1 MIANRDEN
9 GHAMG
14 ELFIDIGNSISELST
29 MTYEYYQFQLSANSI
44 KKWVKNEKNTGPVG
58 KGVDSF
64 VIANAKS
71 LLSTDFACWT
81 SEVDGSATPMKIE
94 KSARTNTVTLSS
106 AQGVAIQPY
115 FIRNIFFGNSMTDLN
130 LCSNNGTANGTAQ
143 FYKMAA
149 VPDLTK

>member
-14 ELFIDIGNSISELST
+14 ELFIDIGNSLSELST

-58 KGVDSF
+58 KGIDSF

-71 LLSTDFACWT
+71 LLSVDFACWT
-81 SEVDGSATPMKIE
+81 SEVDGSAAPLKIDVN
-94 KSARTNTVTLSS
+94 ARTNTVTLSS
-106 AQGVAIQPY
+106 TGGEAMQPY

-130 LCSNNGTANGTAQ
+130 LCSNNGTANGVAQ
-143 FYKMAA
+143 YYKMAA